1 MPLALITP
9 PAVEPISL
17 AEAKLHARVDDSD
30 RDTLITVFIKSAR
43 EAAEHELGRA
53 LITQTWRLT
62 LDEFPCAEIELPKPK
77 VLSISSVGYVD
88 ADGVDQVVSS
98 ANYTLDSAQL
108 PGWVLP
114 AENFDW
120 PATRA
125 IANAVR
131 VEFTAGYGPAATD
144 VPASVRQWMLLQ
156 IGAAVKQAE
165 AFASGFTVA
174 ELPNRWVDGLLDRER
189 TYL

>member
-1 MPLALITP
+1 MPLTLITP
-9 PAVEPISL
+9 PAIEPTSL
-17 AEAKLHARVDDSD
+17 VEAKLQAKVDHSD
-30 RDTLITVFIKSAR
+30 LDTLINVFIKSAR

-77 VLSISSVGYVD
+77 VLSVTSVGYVD
-88 ADGVDQVVSS
+88 EAGVDQTVSA
-98 ANYTLDSAQL
+98 ANYSLDSAQL
-108 PGWVLP
+108 PGWILP
-114 AENFDW
+114 AENYSW

-131 VEFTAGYGPAATD
+131 VDFTAGYGPAATD

-156 IGAAVKQAE
+156 IAAAVKQSE

-174 ELPNRWVDGLLDRER
+174 ALPNRWVDGLLDRER

>member
-77 VLSISSVGYVD
+77 VLSIVSVGYVD
-88 ADGVDQVVSS
+88 TAGADQTVSA

-114 AENFDW
+114 AQDFSW
-120 PATRA
+120 PSTDD

-131 VEFTAGYGPAATD
+131 VDFTAGYGPAATD

-156 IGAAVKQAE
+156 IAAAVKQSE
-165 AFASGFTVA
+165 AFASGFSVA

>member
-9 PAVEPISL
+9 PAIEPISL
-17 AEAKLHARVDDSD
+17 VEAKLHARVDDSD
-30 RDTLITVFIKSAR
+30 RDTLINVFIKSAR

-77 VLSISSVGYVD
+77 VLSIVSVGYVD
-88 ADGVDQVVSS
+88 ADGVDQTVSS

-114 AENFDW
+114 AEDFDW

-131 VEFTAGYGPAATD
+131 VDFTAGYGPAATD

>member
-30 RDTLITVFIKSAR
+30 RDTLINVFIKSAR

-114 AENFDW
+114 AEDFDW

-131 VEFTAGYGPAATD
+131 VDFTAGYGPAATD

>member
-131 VEFTAGYGPAATD
+131 VDFTAGYGPAATD

>member
-17 AEAKLHARVDDSD
+17 VEAKLHARVDDSD

-77 VLSISSVGYVD
+77 VLSITSVGYVD

-131 VEFTAGYGPAATD
+131 VDFTAGYGPAATD

>member
-17 AEAKLHARVDDSD
+17 AEAKLQAKIDGTEL
-30 RDTLITVFIKSAR
+30 DTLLPVFIKSAR

-77 VLSISSVGYVD
+77 VLSIVSVGYVD

-98 ANYTLDSAQL
+98 ANYTLDNAQL

-114 AENFDW
+114 AEDFDW
-120 PATRA
+120 PSTRA
-125 IANAVR
+125 IANAVT
-131 VEFTAGYGPAATD
+131 VDFTAGYGPAATD

>member
-62 LDEFPCAEIELPKPK
+62 LDEFPEAEIELPKPK
-77 VLSISSVGYVD
+77 VLSIVSVGYVD
-88 ADGVDQVVSS
+88 ASGVDQVVSS

-114 AENFDW
+114 AEDFDW

-131 VEFTAGYGPAATD
+131 VDFTAGYGPAATD

>member
-9 PAVEPISL
+9 PAIEPISL
-17 AEAKLHARVDDSD
+17 VEAKLHARVDDSD
-30 RDTLITVFIKSAR
+30 RDTLIGVFIKSAR

-77 VLSISSVGYVD
+77 VLSIVSVGYVD
-88 ADGVDQVVSS
+88 ADGLDQTVNS

-114 AENFDW
+114 AEDYSW
-120 PATRA
+120 PATRD

-131 VEFTAGYGPAATD
+131 VDFTAGYGPAATD

>member
-77 VLSISSVGYVD
+77 VLSIASVGYVD

-131 VEFTAGYGPAATD
+131 VDFTAGYGPAATD